1 MDNDKTTK
9 KTITKV
15 DRYAVLTVTKEFTV
29 HPPYSKP
36 RTIPIGAVEEAALS
50 SFTYFNDKGDYVIGS
65 GHGLDYCWPAD
76 CFTREDF
83 EVLTEETTVVTV
95 NKITKKLL

>member
-9 KTITKV
+9 KTITKG

-29 HPPYSKP
+29 HPPYSNP
-36 RTIPIGAVEEAALS
+36 RTIPIETVRVAALS
-50 SFTYFNDKGDYVIGS
+50 SFNDKGDYVIGS
-65 GHGLDYCWPAD
+65 GHGLDYSWPAD
-76 CFTREDF
+76 CFDRVDF
-83 EVLTEETTVVTV
+83 EVLTEKTTVVTV